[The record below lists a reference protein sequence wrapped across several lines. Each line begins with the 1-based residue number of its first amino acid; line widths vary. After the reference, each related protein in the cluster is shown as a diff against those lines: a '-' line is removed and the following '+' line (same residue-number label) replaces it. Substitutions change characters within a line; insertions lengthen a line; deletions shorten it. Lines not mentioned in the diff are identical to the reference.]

1 MAAAAVSVAHRKGLN
16 VPQDISIVGFDDT
29 APATTVWPEL
39 TTVRQPISAMAE
51 AALELLLEDVRAR
64 RSGTPTGRAE
74 RVLEH
79 SLIVRESSASPAS
92 SRPRIVRAKP

>member
-1 MAAAAVSVAHRKGLN
+1 MAAAAVSVAHRKGLA
-16 VPQDISIVGFDDT
+16 VPDDLSIVGFDDT

-51 AALELLLEDVRAR
+51 AALELLLADLKAR
-64 RSGTPTGRAE
+64 RSGAPTEAAE

-79 SLIVRESSASPAS
+79 DLIVRESSAPPLS
-92 SRPRIVRAKP
+92 SRRKAVRARP